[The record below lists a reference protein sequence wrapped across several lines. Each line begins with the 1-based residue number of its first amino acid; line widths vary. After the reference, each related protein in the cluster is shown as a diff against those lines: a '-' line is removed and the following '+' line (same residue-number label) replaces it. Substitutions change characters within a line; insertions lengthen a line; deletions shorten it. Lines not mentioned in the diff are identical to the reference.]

1 MFIYINIIII
11 HNLEIYFENNIK
23 NIIKEWR
30 SYSSKT
36 SNEIEL
42 GDNEFNYKL
51 YFYYY
56 SPKNKTLYIR
66 DGCRGE
72 EKYDE
77 HNQLLDSFAEFF
89 GKGFLCLDLINEK
102 MYTR

>member
-1 MFIYINIIII
+1 MI
-11 HNLEIYFENNIK
+11 HNLEIYFENDIK
-23 NIIKEWR
+23 NIIKEWG

-42 GDNEFNYKL
+42 GDNDYNYRF

-56 SPKNKTLYIR
+56 KPKNKTLYIR
-66 DGCRGE
+66 DGGE

-77 HNQLLDSFAEFF
+77 HKQLLNFLEECF
-89 GKGFLCLDLINEK
+89 GKGFLCLDLLNEK
-102 MYTR
+102 IYSR